1 VPAVGERDEAAPV
14 AAPPA
19 APRTATTFLIL
30 AIAYAAAAHG
40 AFYGREL
47 VVVVVLLAVA
57 LVAAFLV
64 NGPSRADVNPATV
77 AAVVLGAWY
86 LVAGGIAGNIGG
98 ALPAVE
104 LLFSLVVVVLVV
116 QRADARERDVLVWA
130 LFAIGA
136 FVALSG
142 WIGVAW
148 RQSPR
153 ALNGQGLW
161 RAATTITYP
170 NVAGSLLGALALLAL
185 ARLVRRERQPLTSLA
200 AFILLTGT
208 LATASRGAVVGL
220 AAGLVVLAVL
230 RRADLLAGL
239 PALIGAIVGV
249 SALLPSMPAAHH
261 VHPGAALFGLIAGAL
276 IALLP
281 LRATVV
287 VIALAAIVIAVVPG
301 PRDSVATWWRPI
313 KDGRFTA
320 TSNDRTHELH
330 AGLHLVRAH
339 PVAGVGPG
347 NVKLEWQ
354 ILYFVRHQFHARYV
368 HDEYVQTM
376 VEAGVVGLALAL
388 LGFLAIGRAMWKSRH
403 VIDPKIW
410 AGSVSAL
417 VALAVQSATDFLW
430 HVAIVPLV
438 ATVLVALCVAHAD
451 RERTLNI
458 DS

>member
-1 VPAVGERDEAAPV
+1 VPAVGERDEAAPEI
-14 AAPPA
+14 AAPA
-19 APRTATTFLIL
+19 APRTPTTFLIL

-57 LVAAFLV
+57 LVAALLV
-64 NGPSRADVNPATV
+64 RGPSRADVNAATV
-77 AAVVLGAWY
+77 AAAVLGAWY
-86 LVAGGIAGNIGG
+86 LVAGAVAGNVGG
-98 ALPAVE
+98 AMPALE
-104 LLFSLVVVVLVV
+104 LLFALVAVVLVV

-130 LFAIGA
+130 LFAVGA
-136 FVALSG
+136 FVALTG
-142 WIGVAW
+142 WSAVAW

-170 NVAGSLLGALALLAL
+170 NVAGALLGALALVAL
-185 ARLVRRERQPLTSLA
+185 ARLVRDERRPLTSLT
-200 AFILLTGT
+200 AFVLLTGT
-208 LATASRGAVVGL
+208 LATASRGAVIGL
-220 AAGLVVLAVL
+220 AAGLIVLAVL
-230 RRADLLAGL
+230 RRAELLAGL
-239 PALIGAIVGV
+239 SPLVGAIVAV

-261 VHPGAALFGLIAGAL
+261 THPVVAGAGL
-276 IALLP
+276 AAGAVIAVLP

-287 VIALAAIVIAVVPG
+287 LVALAAMVIVVIPA
-301 PRDSVATWWRPI
+301 PRNSVTAWWRPI

-330 AGLHLVRAH
+330 AGLRLVREH

-354 ILYFVRHQFHARYV
+354 ILYLVRLQFHARYV

-376 VEAGVVGLALAL
+376 VEAGVVGLAVAI
-388 LGFLAIGRAMWKSRH
+388 LGFVAIGRAIGKARGAT
-403 VIDPKIW
+403 DPKMW

-438 ATVLVALCVAHAD
+438 AAVLVSLCIARTD
-451 RERTLNI
+451 GEGTQTLN
-458 DS
+458 